1 MRLDQALDQALDLY
15 VEQLR
20 ADGRSEHTVRQY
32 RRHVRLLAAWFGG
45 AKHVE
50 DVTHEDL
57 ARFLNSDRAR
67 HRPDGKG
74 KKATSTNALRSSL
87 RTFFAYAHAAG
98 LTQQNAARLVR
109 RARCAPPPP
118 RGLSRDEQERLLDVL
133 GAAQGEEA
141 ERDRVLFEV
150 MLSTGIRIGSCLAL
164 DVGDVDLNRGE
175 LYLRTTKG
183 DRPFVIYFNQR
194 IAALLVGLIGDRAE
208 GALFESRHRRRLSA
222 RQVARRLDLWLERA
236 GCRQASPH
244 ALRHSFGQGLYD
256 STRDPFLVRAA
267 LGHRSIAS
275 TLVYARVIGADLRRA
290 LA

>member
-1 MRLDQALDQALDLY
+1 M
-15 VEQLR
+15 
-20 ADGRSEHTVRQY
+20 RQY

-67 HRPDGKG
+67 HRPDGKP
-74 KKATSTNALRSSL
+74 KKATATNSLRSSL

-133 GAAQGEEA
+133 GAAQGDEA

-150 MLSTGIRIGSCLAL
+150 MLATGIRIGSCLAL
-164 DVGDVDLNRGE
+164 DIGDVDLARCE

-183 DRPFVIYFNQR
+183 DRPFVVYLNDR
-194 IAALLVGLIGDRAE
+194 VGALLRGYVGDRAT
-208 GALFESRHRRRLSA
+208 GPLFESRHRRRVSA

-236 GCRQASPH
+236 RCRQAGPH

-256 STRDPFLVRAA
+256 RTRDPFLVQAA
-267 LGHRSIAS
+267 MGHRSIAS
-275 TLVYARVIGADLRRA
+275 TMVYTQVDERRLRA
-290 LA
+290 TMT